1 MNRKHTAAGAMSL
14 VASMLYV
21 NIAQAEALPESAVAT
36 GAASAEVIPAN
47 RQPEPPATNQ
57 DIQLLKEMVVTAT
70 KTAKIV
76 SEAPATVTVV
86 TAKEIENKNV
96 HRVDEALAGAPG
108 VFIRSVGGEQPS
120 NFSNQVTLRG
130 IPGYYRTGVLVDGI
144 SINNA
149 FSGGVN
155 MSALPIDDIKQIEV
169 VPGPFSS
176 LYGGAGMAGV
186 VNIITRSPEKREI
199 SIKGDAGSHN
209 FRSVSAAYRNK
220 LSDSLGV
227 SLMYGHKQSDG
238 YVNEYVTKTTSAG
251 SGTVVT
257 GWQQTTAST
266 GTRAYIV
273 GDKGKE
279 SWKQDNFGAKFYLN
293 LSPVSKLI
301 VDSSYLTHKSKDGQG
316 NNYLRNGAVPFVGGA
331 ASING
336 QVATINATDFLN
348 TTNGEDMTRLAAIYE
363 SALAENLKLKTSL
376 SFQNN
381 QYWYTAINPNATNI
395 NGSGS
400 LSNIPNKKYDGD
412 AQFGIPIAGNQY
424 LVVGVS
430 ANKSTLAKRVYS
442 LTSWRDAGSTGSVG
456 DWADGNSQ
464 LLAAYVQDE
473 ISISGNLTVYGGARY
488 DRWSTDG
495 AIFIRGGLNNYSS
508 RTSSAVSPKASAVY
522 KFDQGTILKG
532 AIGNAFR
539 APNLS
544 DMYSTFGTTT
554 ISWSNPNLKPE
565 KVTTAEIG
573 TEHEFSSGTLLRATY
588 YRSDFSDLIYSTNS
602 GTNRYK
608 FNAGKA
614 ETRGID
620 LEARQK
626 VVGSLTAFVNATF
639 VNTKITEN
647 TVRPTSVG
655 KQIPLQARKLA
666 NIGLEGNH
674 GQWAGSI
681 IGSYTGKV
689 FSSDDN
695 SDTVSGVPGS
705 YDANFVVNTKVSYK
719 VDESLTASLSIKNL
733 FDREY
738 FQSSS
743 IADGRS
749 VFLGLGFK
757 Y

>member
-1 MNRKHTAAGAMSL
+1 MNRKLTAACAITL

-21 NIAQAEALPESAVAT
+21 SVAQAEALPESVVST
-36 GAASAEVIPAN
+36 GAASVESIPESK
-47 RQPEPPATNQ
+47 QPEASAANQ
-57 DIQLLKEMVVTAT
+57 DVQFLKEMVVTAT

-86 TAKEIENKNV
+86 TAKEIENKNA

-227 SLMYGHKQSDG
+227 SIMYGHKQSDG
-238 YVNEYVTKTTSAG
+238 YVNEYVTKTTATG

-257 GWQQTTAST
+257 GWQQTTTST
-266 GTRAYIV
+266 GTRTYIV

-279 SWKQDNFGAKFYLN
+279 SWKQDNFGAKFYLD
-293 LSPVSKLI
+293 LSPVSRLI
-301 VDSSYLTHKSKDGQG
+301 VDSSYLTHNTKDGQG
-316 NNYLRNGAVPFVGGA
+316 NNYLRDGAVPFVGGA

-336 QVATINATDFLN
+336 ERATINATDFLN

-363 SALAENLKLKTSL
+363 SVLAENFKLKTSL

-381 QYWYTAINPNATNI
+381 QYWYTSITTNATNI
-395 NGSGS
+395 NGPGS
-400 LSNIPNKKYDGD
+400 LSDIPNKKYDGD
-412 AQFGIPIAGNQY
+412 AQIGFSITENQY
-424 LVVGVS
+424 LVMGLS
-430 ANKSTLAKRVYS
+430 ANKSTLEKKVYS
-442 LTSWRDAGSTGSVG
+442 LTSWRDTESTGSVG

-464 LLAAYVQDE
+464 LLAAYIQDE
-473 ISISGNLTVYGGARY
+473 VSISGNLTVYGGARY
-488 DRWSTDG
+488 DRWTTDG
-495 AIFIRGGLNNYSS
+495 AIFIGGGLNNYSS

-544 DMYSTFGTTT
+544 DMYSTFGTTI
-554 ISWSNPNLKPE
+554 ISWSNPDLNPE

-573 TEHEFSSGTLLRATY
+573 TEHEFGTGTLLRATC
-588 YRSDFSDLIYSTNS
+588 YRSDFSDLIYSTS
-602 GTNRYK
+602 TGANRYK

-626 VVGSLTAFVNATF
+626 VAGLTAFVNATF

-647 TVRPTSVG
+647 TVRPTSIG

-681 IGSYTGKV
+681 IGSYTGKI
-689 FSSDDN
+689 FSTDDN
-695 SDTVSGVPGS
+695 SDTISGVPGS
-705 YDANFVVNTKVSYK
+705 YDANFVVNAKVSYK
-719 VDESLTASLSIKNL
+719 VDKSLTASLSIKNL

-743 IADGRS
+743 IADGRNVS
-749 VFLGLGFK
+749 LGLGFK